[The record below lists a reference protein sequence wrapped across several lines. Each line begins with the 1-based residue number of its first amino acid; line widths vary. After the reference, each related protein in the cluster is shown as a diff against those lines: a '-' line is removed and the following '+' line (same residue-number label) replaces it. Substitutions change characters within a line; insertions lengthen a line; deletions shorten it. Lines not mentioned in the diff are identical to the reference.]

1 MKTVGWI
8 GILSASMVLAVAAVQ
23 AQSSKP
29 QGRDAHEMAA
39 LTGQMNSVNRECGT
53 SITASFDWTGADEKD
68 LSEYSAG
75 GWCGNALDAIK
86 QVCDDAPG
94 KQAVKEKIKHLTCGF
109 AQPRTL
115 SLKDDG
121 TVEYKMDFKAYNN
134 GDFLFEALETAL

>member
-8 GILSASMVLAVAAVQ
+8 GILSAGIVLTAGAAQ

-29 QGRDAHEMAA
+29 QDRNSRETAA
-39 LTGQMNSVNRECGT
+39 FTGQMNSLNRECGT

-75 GWCGNALDAIK
+75 GWCGDAMDAIK
-86 QVCDDAPG
+86 RVCDDAPG
-94 KQAVKEKIKHLTCGF
+94 KQAVQEKIKHLTCGF
-109 AQPRTL
+109 GQPRTL
-115 SLKDDG
+115 SLKDGG

-134 GDFLFEALETAL
+134 GDFLFEALENAL